1 MNKKN
6 ILIII
11 LTFIIIILL
20 TIIFIL
26 IKNNDTNKKLKN
38 SNKNSELEIK
48 ENTKKSE
55 TVNNTLKKEEN
66 KKDTVLNETKT
77 KIDSKKE
84 TILTEK
90 TTKVETK
97 KENIISNNKES
108 IKVEEK
114 ININENNITNKK
126 TKEIN
131 ENNIIEEFLTMQQQI
146 NNTVYDKTSTFL
158 SKVGDKVATMI
169 GFIWYD
175 EEIKGVTSK
184 ELSETAKNKILSIYY
199 SVDAKIENKIPNYKE
214 KIKYKYKTISNF
226 IKDKFDD
233 LKYNVDS
240 WLLDT
245 LGKEKYNEYLEMK
258 KELKEGVNNSV
269 QDMKDVGTFYKE
281 KIKEWYQKKKS

>member
-11 LTFIIIILL
+11 LTLIIIILL
-20 TIIFIL
+20 TVILVL
-26 IKNNDTNKKLKN
+26 IKNKNTNKELKN
-38 SNKNSELEIK
+38 NNKNSELEIK
-48 ENTKKSE
+48 EKFKTK
-55 TVNNTLKKEEN
+55 NNNVKEEKDN
-66 KKDTVLNETKT
+66 KKDTVLTETKT
-77 KIDSKKE
+77 KVESKKE
-84 TILTEK
+84 TTLTEAIS
-90 TTKVETK
+90 KVETK
-97 KENIISNNKES
+97 KENKISNN
-108 IKVEEK
+108 EEAV
-114 ININENNITNKK
+114 INEQSNNINENNITNQK

-131 ENNIIEEFLTMQQQI
+131 EDNVIEEFLTMQQQI
-146 NNTVYDKTSTFL
+146 NNTVYDKASTFL

-175 EEIKGVTSK
+175 EEIKGVTYK

-199 SVDAKIENKIPNYKE
+199 SVDAKIENKIPNYKD
-214 KIKYKYKTISNF
+214 KIKYKYKVISNF
-226 IKDKFDD
+226 IKDKYDD

-258 KELKEGVNNSV
+258 KELKEGANNSV
-269 QDMKDVGTFYKE
+269 QDIKDVGTFYKE